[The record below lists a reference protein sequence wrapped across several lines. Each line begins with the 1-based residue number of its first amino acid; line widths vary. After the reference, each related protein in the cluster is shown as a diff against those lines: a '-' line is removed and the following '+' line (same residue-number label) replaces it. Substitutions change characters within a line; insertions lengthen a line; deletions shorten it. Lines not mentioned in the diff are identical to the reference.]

1 MTAPVPRIP
10 TSPRTIPPDELPG
23 PLGRVWDGQ
32 VLNRDIDLYAGYN
45 DGLRTGWNI
54 VRKGTELVRSLDP
67 VTADLVRLR
76 TAELDG
82 CNR

>member
-1 MTAPVPRIP
+1 
-10 TSPRTIPPDELPG
+10 
-23 PLGRVWDGQ
+23 
-32 VLNRDIDLYAGYN
+32 VLNRDVDLYAGYN
-45 DGLRTGWNI
+45 DGLRTGWNTI
-54 VRKGTELVRSLDP
+54 REGTEVVRSLDP